1 MRYNLASFESL
12 ANMILASFLQFKKAL
27 NPISV
32 TFDGIEILVIEEF
45 SNELFEI
52 SVYFELL
59 VKVTFSRI
67 V

>member
-1 MRYNLASFESL
+1 
-12 ANMILASFLQFKKAL
+12 MILASFLQFKKAL